1 MKRYNKPAIV
11 LISFLS
17 LFAFSCEKFLDQA
30 PAGEQT
36 KEYIFED
43 YMRSQRYM
51 DLLYYYLPAL
61 WETGTIT
68 GGSNYGFMESAT
80 DMAEY
85 TASYGAANTSFNVG
99 NWLATS
105 ASAEI
110 NRWSSSYSQ
119 IRRCFMFLENIDNFN
134 NEPTDAK
141 GVSRKRTMK
150 GEVHFMIGFYYNE
163 LMKRYGG
170 VPIVTD
176 VLTLDTDFSIPRST
190 YEETK
195 DYILMNLDSAI
206 SILPLVWPQ
215 NDFGRVTKV
224 AAMALKSRILLYAA
238 SPQNNPANDAAR
250 WSLAANAARDVID
263 TCVAKGLHPLYH
275 DYQNLFM
282 RDYPE
287 KRPEIIMPRHRG
299 ANTIT
304 FNYNVIRYGQATPGE
319 GFQGYGSNSPTQNLV
334 DRYEVIQY
342 DGGGNPTGT
351 EKFDWNNPAHVSNIY
366 KNRDPR
372 FYYTIIYND
381 LYWIKR
387 KIETWRDGTNYGKD
401 VNPKDHLFTR
411 TGYYMRKFWPKECQ
425 SYQQIGSAS
434 LSSFYIRYGE
444 VLLNYAEAMNE
455 VYGPDND
462 GLGRTS
468 SLTAREAVNQIRA
481 RLVCPSFA
489 SAPAASHPYYYVY
502 QERLVNPDFP
512 VLPAGLPP
520 VPSGLTADQ
529 FRDKV
534 RNERTVEL
542 AFEGHYWYDILRW
555 KQGADRI
562 GGTVYG
568 VDVVKSGSTFT
579 HSRKVVEQR
588 YFDPA
593 RMYLYPIPNTEVYN
607 MGISQNP
614 GW

>member
-1 MKRYNKPAIV
+1 MKRYTKITIV
-11 LISFLS
+11 LISLLS
-17 LFAFSCEKFLDQA
+17 LFTFSCEKFLDQA

-61 WETGTIT
+61 WETGMIT
-68 GGSNYGFMESAT
+68 GGSYYGFQESAT

-85 TASYGAANTSFNVG
+85 TASYGASNTSFNVG

-105 ASAEI
+105 ASSEI

-119 IRRCFMFLENIDNFN
+119 IRRSFMFMENIDNFN
-134 NEPTDAK
+134 NEPSDLN

-150 GEVHFMIGFYYNE
+150 GEVHFMVAFYYNE

-170 VPIVTD
+170 VPIIKD
-176 VLTLDTDFSIPRST
+176 VLTLDSDFTIPRAS
-190 YEETK
+190 YDETK

-206 SILPLVWPQ
+206 NLLPLVWPQ

-238 SPQNNPANDAAR
+238 SPQNNATNDIER
-250 WSLAANAARDVID
+250 WRLAAIAARDVID

-334 DRYEVIQY
+334 DRYDVIQF
-342 DGGGNPTGT
+342 DGGGVAIGT
-351 EKFDWNNPAHVSNIY
+351 EKFDWNNPAHVANMY

-372 FYYTIIYND
+372 FYYTVIYND
-381 LYWIKR
+381 VYWIKR

-444 VLLNYAEAMNE
+444 ILLNYAEAMNE
-455 VYGPDND
+455 VFGPDND
-462 GLGRTS
+462 GLGRTTT
-468 SLTAREAVNQIRA
+468 LTARDAVNQIRA

-489 SAPAASHPYYYVY
+489 TPPAASNPYYYVY
-502 QERLVNPDFP
+502 QERLANPDFP
-512 VLPAGLPP
+512 ILPTGLPP
-520 VPSGLTADQ
+520 VPTGLTSDG

-534 RNERTVEL
+534 RNERTIEL

-555 KQGADRI
+555 KLGADRI

-568 VDVVKSGSTFT
+568 VDVVKSGSTFSY
-579 HSRKVVEQR
+579 SRKVVEQR